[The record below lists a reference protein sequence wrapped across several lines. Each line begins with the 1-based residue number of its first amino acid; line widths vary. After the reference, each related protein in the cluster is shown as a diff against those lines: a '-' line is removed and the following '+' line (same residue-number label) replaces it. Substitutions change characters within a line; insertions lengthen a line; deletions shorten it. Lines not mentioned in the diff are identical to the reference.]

1 MQRST
6 EGEMRVVFLVEVLD
20 ACQNAGLVVAVS
32 ICNKSANSVKSLKRF
47 GVSKKKPYFRFRDEE
62 SAAVFDPSHLLQCTC
77 ILLVKHVVTNV
88 GFEFNYR
95 WIVTY

>member
-6 EGEMRVVFLVEVLD
+6 KGEMCVVFLVEVLD
-20 ACQNAGLVVAVS
+20 VCQNAGLVVAVS
-32 ICNKSANSVKSLKRF
+32 MCDKSANSVKSLKRF
-47 GVSKKKPYFRFRDEE
+47 GVSEKKPYFRFHDEE
-62 SAAVFDPSHLLQCTC
+62 SAAVFDPSHLLQCIC

-88 GFEFNYR
+88 VFEFNCR